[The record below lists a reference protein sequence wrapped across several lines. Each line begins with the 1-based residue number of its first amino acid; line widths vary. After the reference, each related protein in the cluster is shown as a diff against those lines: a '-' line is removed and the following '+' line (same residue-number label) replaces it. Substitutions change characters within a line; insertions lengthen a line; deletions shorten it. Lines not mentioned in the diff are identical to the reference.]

1 MKIRTLCTV
10 MLLASTATLFASE
23 NYTTNSTPLP
33 DLKMEKSGLAFSLIE
48 GYGDYKIVATHFR
61 TDKNELRYILANP
74 AAYNALKSGVTPLP
88 EGSKVVKI
96 GWDVTPM
103 KLYPT
108 ALEAKNIQRVE
119 YMVKDSKRFNHKGDH
134 WGYARYVKTEKGYKS
149 WEGGTEG
156 CISCHSTAAST
167 DYLFT
172 KLQPTF

>member
-1 MKIRTLCTV
+1 MKKHTLCKLV
-10 MLLASTATLFASE
+10 LLASFATLSASE
-23 NYTTNSTPLP
+23 DYSANDVVLP
-33 DLKMEKSGLAFSLIE
+33 DLKMKQNALPFSLIK

-74 AAYNALKSGVTPLP
+74 TAYNALKSGVTPLP

-172 KLQPTF
+172 KFQPTF